1 MRSSDW
7 SSDVCSSDLIER
19 RKLSQW
25 FFKITAFS
33 DELLSALDGLDRWPE
48 KVRLM
53 QRKWIGRS
61 EGATLRFRIEGLGES
76 QDDRLTVFTTRPDTL
91 FGASFCALAANH
103 PLAVALVANDPSAA
117 AFVAECNRLGTS
129 EEAIATAE
137 KRGFDTGLKARHPTL
152 PDVKLPVYKIGR
164 ASCRERVCQY
174 V

>member
-1 MRSSDW
+1 MFFLFFKQKTAYEVRISDW
-7 SSDVCSSDLIER
+7 SSDVCSSDL
-19 RKLSQW
+19 
-25 FFKITAFS
+25 
-33 DELLSALDGLDRWPE
+33 RWPE

-103 PLAVALVANDPSAA
+103 PLAVALAANDPSAA

-129 EEAIATAE
+129 EEA
-137 KRGFDTGLKARHPTL
+137 
-152 PDVKLPVYKIGR
+152 KIGR
-164 ASCRERVCQY
+164 AHV
-174 V
+174 